1 MGTDASPVG
10 FDAAGMWDS
19 LAGTWDARGD
29 WHADVTRDLTTAMV
43 NALAPSIGESIVEV
57 ACGPTADAA
66 LEVARRFGGDVR
78 LRAGDL
84 SPRMVEAARRRAER
98 SGAAITFTALDVTA
112 LALPSDSVDGLVA
125 RWIYMLLPDPGQGLR
140 EAWRVL
146 RPGGRLVFAVFASAA
161 ENPFFT
167 LPGSVLT
174 ERGLFRP
181 PAPGEPS
188 MFALA
193 DVASTMRLL
202 ESSGFTDNAVDDVV
216 LSYRLS
222 DPDDLWSMV
231 SEFAG
236 PVSLA
241 LRGQDAPARAE
252 IRAEIE
258 RRAEAFRDG
267 TGYALPGVARVFVAT
282 RPGA

>member
-1 MGTDASPVG
+1 MDMDSTPVG

-19 LAGTWDARGD
+19 LAATWDARGD
-29 WHADVTRDLTTAMV
+29 WHANTTRDLTAAMAD
-43 NALAPSIGESIVEV
+43 ALAPIAGETIVEL

-66 LEVARRFGGDVR
+66 MEVARRLAGDVR
-78 LRAGDL
+78 LSAGDL
-84 SPRMVEAARRRAER
+84 SPRMVDAARRRAVR
-98 SGAAITFTALDVTA
+98 DGVDIAFTTLDVTA
-112 LALPSDSVDGLVA
+112 LALPTGSVDGLVA

-140 EAWRVL
+140 EARRVL
-146 RPGGRLVFAVFASAA
+146 RSGGRLVFAVFGTGAQ
-161 ENPFFT
+161 NPFFT
-167 LPGSVLT
+167 LPGSVLA

-193 DVASTMRLL
+193 DVASTTSLV
-202 ESSGFTDNAVDDVV
+202 ESAGFAAAEVREVPLT
-216 LSYRLS
+216 YRLS
-222 DPDDLWSMV
+222 DPDDLWSLV

-236 PVSLA
+236 PISLA
-241 LRGQDAPARAE
+241 LRKQDAPARAE

-267 TGYALPGVARVFVAT
+267 DGYALPGLALVFIAT
-282 RPGA
+282 A